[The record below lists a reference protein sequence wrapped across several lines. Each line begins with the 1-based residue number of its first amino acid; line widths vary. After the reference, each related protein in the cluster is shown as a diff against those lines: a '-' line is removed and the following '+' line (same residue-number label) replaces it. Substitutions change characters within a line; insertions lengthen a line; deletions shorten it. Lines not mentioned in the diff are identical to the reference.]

1 MPKSTGRGGHKADAA
16 PNDQRSRDLSV
27 FSRAVNL
34 FNSGKFEEAKELF
47 QQLAGNSG
55 GSLADAARS
64 RALIC
69 DRRIRAN

>member
-1 MPKSTGRGGHKADAA
+1 MPKPTGRGNHKADAA
-16 PNDQRSRDLSV
+16 PNDQRSQNLNV

-34 FNSGKFEEAKELF
+34 FNAQKFEEAKQLF
-47 QQLAGNSG
+47 EQLAENSG

-69 DRRIRAN
+69 ERRIRAN

>member
-1 MPKSTGRGGHKADAA
+1 MPKSTGRGNHKADGAGSD
-16 PNDQRSRDLSV
+16 PHSRDLIV
-27 FSRAVNL
+27 FSRAVGL
-34 FNSGKFEEAKELF
+34 FNAQKFEEAKELF

-69 DRRIRAN
+69 ERRIRAN